1 MKIKMRMKYDLQLYN
16 SVMQYRLL
24 SVVENQILEVVSI
37 EKCKD
42 KYTHMNTMN
51 LYTVTFSDGRYAW
64 LTDCL
69 FNVVD

>member
-1 MKIKMRMKYDLQLYN
+1 MKIKMRLKYDLQLFN
-16 SVMQYRLL
+16 STMQYRLL
-24 SVVENQILEVVSI
+24 SVRENQILEVASV
-37 EKCKD
+37 EKYEG

-64 LTDCL
+64 LTDAL